1 MRSCGRR
8 NRSGQAAVE
17 MALILPLMLLF
28 ILGIL
33 EFGQA
38 WHLKHVVTGAARE
51 GARRAVVQHPL
62 LPKDPV
68 QAVIRRTLGRA
79 GVDTSNMEVAFDSIL
94 PPAGHWRDPGH
105 MQTISVSCQFQFGFF
120 GPIFQ
125 ALFGEDEITLS
136 SVVTMR
142 NE

>member
-1 MRSCGRR
+1 MR
-8 NRSGQAAVE
+8 NRSGQGAVE
-17 MALILPLMLLF
+17 TALVLPLLLLF
-28 ILGIL
+28 ILAIL

-38 WHLKHVVTGAARE
+38 WRLKQEVTGAARE
-51 GARRAVVQHPL
+51 GARRAVVQNPVMT
-62 LPKDPV
+62 KDSV

-79 GVDTSNMEVAFDSIL
+79 GVDTGNMEIAFDSIN
-94 PPAGHWRDPGH
+94 PPTGHWRDPGH
-105 MQTISVSCQFQFGFF
+105 MQTVSVSLQFKFGFF

-125 ALFGEDEITLS
+125 AAFGDDEITLS